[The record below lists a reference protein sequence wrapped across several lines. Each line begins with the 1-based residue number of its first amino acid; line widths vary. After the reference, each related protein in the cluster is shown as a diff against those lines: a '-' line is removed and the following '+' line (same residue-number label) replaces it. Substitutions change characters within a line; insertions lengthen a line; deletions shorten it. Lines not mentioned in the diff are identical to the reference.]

1 MSSYNP
7 NVALQSEDQ
16 ATNIGLRYIQT
27 IQEASAIAGNIIY
40 WTQEK
45 YNHEVSL
52 FINSDK
58 ETVVIQFDNEDW
70 EDIEISLSDYK
81 FLIGSFDVS

>member
-1 MSSYNP
+1 MSTYNP

-27 IQEASAIAGNIIY
+27 IQEAGAIAGNVIY
-40 WTQEK
+40 WTQEQ

-58 ETVVIQFDNEDW
+58 ETAVIKFDDEDW
-70 EDIEISLSDYK
+70 DDIEISLSDYTY
-81 FLIGSFDVS
+81 LIGSFDVS